1 MPLQSPTA
9 EKIEAARSAR
19 ARGDSAMVQQLLSQ
33 AESLLTPDDLDGLT
47 ELWSAISMERMGD
60 FGPEERDRKAGE
72 LLERLARAGN
82 VRAQEILM
90 LDYLQGLN
98 GREASF
104 IKFVEWSERAVAGGS
119 LLAAAER
126 KKHGVRGHK

>member
-1 MPLQSPTA
+1 MPLGSPTT

-19 ARGDSAMVQQLLSQ
+19 ARGERENAQALLSE
-33 AESLLTPDDLDGLT
+33 AESLLTPEDLDGLT

-60 FGPEERDRKAGE
+60 FGPEERDRKSGE
-72 LLERLARAGN
+72 LLERLAEAGN

-90 LDYLQGLN
+90 IDYLHGLN
-98 GREASF
+98 GRNASF
-104 IKFVEWSERAVAGGS
+104 LKFLEWSERAAAGGS

-126 KKHGVRGHK
+126 RKNRGRSR